1 MKKIVLG
8 AAFALALPALARAD
22 SMSAPPPASVA
33 PAAASD
39 VQAGTSAALVIT
51 PQALGLSAAPFALTY
66 NATSVSWNTLS
77 GYNASL
83 TLTGNVATFA
93 NPTNI
98 QQGWTYTLKLRQDP
112 TGSRLITA
120 WGSYFD
126 WGAAGQPTLTTSANG
141 LDLISCYADTTTNLL
156 CTVNKGF

>member
-1 MKKIVLG
+1 MQKIVV
-8 AAFALALPALARAD
+8 AVAFSLALPSLAIAD
-22 SMSAPPPASVA
+22 SMSAPPSASVS

-39 VQAGTSAALVIT
+39 VQAGSSSTLVVT

-66 NATSVSWNTLS
+66 NSTSVSWNTLS

-83 TLTGNVATFA
+83 TLAGNVATFA

-98 QQGWTYTLKLRQDP
+98 QQGWTYTLKLRQDT
-112 TGSRLITA
+112 TGSRLIAA

-126 WGAAGQPTLTTSANG
+126 WGAAGTPTLTTSANG